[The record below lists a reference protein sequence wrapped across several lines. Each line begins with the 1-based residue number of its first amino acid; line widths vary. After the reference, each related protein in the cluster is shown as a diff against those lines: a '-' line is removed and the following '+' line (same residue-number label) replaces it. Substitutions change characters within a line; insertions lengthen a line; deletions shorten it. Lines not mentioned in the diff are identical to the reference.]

1 MSDIIMA
8 SLGLASFDVTV
19 QPHLCT
25 SRSGKEVTVTEGE
38 LNTPLPR
45 VCPECG
51 GRMDRHDR
59 HAVCVQGLPVLGR
72 IHLLRVWVSRCRCRR
87 CGHVES
93 QKAGFVAQGHR
104 ITRRLERLIGLEL
117 ACGHTLKQVAWKYN
131 VHPSVVKDIDRRRL
145 ERRFKDRRPHR
156 CRYLAV
162 DEFLLHRGHRYAT
175 VFLDLESGDVLWC
188 CEGKDMGAVERFARY
203 VGKRWLDGLEAVAMD
218 MNASY
223 DSAFRALCPHVKVC
237 YDFFHLVKLGNDC
250 MVSRLRRRRQR
261 ELLEGGDQ
269 AGYRLYKSCR
279 FIVLSRPETI
289 RKRDRQAHEENLLLR
304 GRILAGS
311 IPRNTRLRRE
321 DRCLRLE
328 RLLEENGALYR
339 CYLLVDQLRGAFT
352 SRDTR
357 DPQLLRERFQ
367 AWLRLARHS
376 GVPEALAFA
385 DTVERHLEGII
396 DAIVL
401 GLSTGRLEGTNNMIK
416 TTRRCAYGF
425 RDTQYFFYK
434 IYENSRKPTQNWLS
448 HKILI

>member
-1 MSDIIMA
+1 MRRTDGQA
-8 SLGLASFDVTV
+8 RQA
-19 QPHLCT
+19 
-25 SRSGKEVTVTEGE
+25 
-38 LNTPLPR
+38 
-45 VCPECG
+45 CG
-51 GRMDRHDR
+51 VR
-59 HAVCVQGLPVLGR
+59 
-72 IHLLRVWVSRCRCRR
+72 
-87 CGHVES
+87 
-93 QKAGFVAQGHR
+93 
-104 ITRRLERLIGLEL
+104 RLIGLEL

-289 RKRDRQAHEENLLLR
+289 RK
-304 GRILAGS
+304 
-311 IPRNTRLRRE
+311 PRNTRLRRE